1 MTDFQLIV
9 ELLTKMRLT
18 EDTAGDKHQQ
28 ILTASLQEGNDN
40 LLEFL
45 FRDQPRK
52 MGIDLLIRGHH
63 KVGQFL
69 MDFKTI
75 PTCLKDKVE
84 DKMANYEFN
93 YWSLKIVTRHMKLPI
108 NQVSRLVK
116 IINQHSPTS
125 FLGRGQ
131 VIQSLLILYQE
142 LEHGTNLKHFQR
154 NHDIHWLRLTW
165 RNRCVVVRSLGYQ
178 ITSRLATSDQG
189 ANLLTTDFTDLWKTF
204 MEVVQSNGES
214 SLVKTNTLSTLY
226 NLLVLVSIQH
236 SSRKFLKKWIR
247 HSIKV

>member
-1 MTDFQLIV
+1 MTNFQLIV

-69 MDFKTI
+69 MDFETI

-84 DKMANYEFN
+84 DKMA
-93 YWSLKIVTRHMKLPI
+93 
-108 NQVSRLVK
+108 SRL
-116 IINQHSPTS
+116 IIQ
-125 FLGRGQ
+125 
-131 VIQSLLILYQE
+131 
-142 LEHGTNLKHFQR
+142 
-154 NHDIHWLRLTW
+154 
-165 RNRCVVVRSLGYQ
+165 
-178 ITSRLATSDQG
+178 
-189 ANLLTTDFTDLWKTF
+189 
-204 MEVVQSNGES
+204 
-214 SLVKTNTLSTLY
+214 
-226 NLLVLVSIQH
+226 
-236 SSRKFLKKWIR
+236 
-247 HSIKV
+247 